1 MIGKF
6 SKLPYH
12 TKALRAGCALARMED
27 VAVRQPRSAREFHFV
42 EFFSSKIVAV
52 KSKKERKNLYIW
64 NILVYTV
71 FKSMFF
77 ISMLINL
84 SLLFWYN
91 SSTIRTDFL

>member
-1 MIGKF
+1 MF
-6 SKLPYH
+6 SKLPYN